1 MYFGPYRRGDQFQS
15 DIEYGMSF
23 VRKIEN
29 ESEISLVGK
38 VEE

>member
-15 DIEYGMSF
+15 DIECERSF
-23 VRKIEN
+23 VRKFEN
-29 ESEISLVGK
+29 ESEMFLVGK